1 MNSSGQLGTI
11 TSSLRFKDDVADMGE
26 ATDGLM
32 KLRPVTFRYKAGV
45 DDGSRLLQYGLVA
58 EEVAKVYPNLV
69 QYDDKGQPFTVRYH
83 MINAML
89 LNEVQKQHGTIEE
102 QKAQLQEQ
110 DARIRKLEALVS
122 RLAEGSKAP

>member
-1 MNSSGQLGTI
+1 M
-11 TSSLRFKDDVADMGE
+11 
-26 ATDGLM
+26 
-32 KLRPVTFRYKAGV
+32 
-45 DDGSRLLQYGLVA
+45 
-58 EEVAKVYPNLV
+58 AKVYPNLV

-110 DARIRKLEALVS
+110 DARIQRLEALVS
-122 RLAEGSKAP
+122 RLAETQKVP